1 MKKQTKFRLIP
12 FLISLFIVVGATTGI
27 VLYSYYNWQDNKVAF
42 LNGYFHE
49 DDHADISTSTLI
61 DNAAK
66 WSNDYYQQNPG
77 TLTYRTPKGEL
88 IGNTASTKTD
98 NMYIDEN
105 GVLKGTKFSL
115 TMFGVANY
123 GDDETWAMQYQFFM
137 SDIYYKNKDFS
148 PEKYYFLFVKG
159 TGKATEATVNPETG
173 KVLPKAAIKDY
184 LLAHPNVT
192 LTGDNA
198 LNYLYAAIQTT
209 DGDLGAGGGTTPSV
223 YKYSYQNTQTSAT
236 TNCYIYDNNAQDAEK
251 AVENHYAYQYTM
263 KKNSTNEYNFN
274 DCTEGLTFAIYYEDN
289 ASDEDGG
296 DTEITKVV
304 EGTFNGVE
312 KVEGFKANGKC
323 YKGYSLDFYKAPMGR
338 YIWKRL
344 LLHGAIAFVIS
355 GVLDVL
361 FYFIWQDDEEVS
373 SSNKKKKQVTSKK

>member
-1 MKKQTKFRLIP
+1 MLFR
-12 FLISLFIVVGATTGI
+12 S
-27 VLYSYYNWQDNKVAF
+27 
-42 LNGYFHE
+42 
-49 DDHADISTSTLI
+49 
-61 DNAAK
+61 
-66 WSNDYYQQNPG
+66 
-77 TLTYRTPKGEL
+77 
-88 IGNTASTKTD
+88 
-98 NMYIDEN
+98 
-105 GVLKGTKFSL
+105 
-115 TMFGVANY
+115 
-123 GDDETWAMQYQFFM
+123 
-137 SDIYYKNKDFS
+137 
-148 PEKYYFLFVKG
+148 
-159 TGKATEATVNPETG
+159 
-173 KVLPKAAIKDY
+173 
-184 LLAHPNVT
+184 
-192 LTGDNA
+192 
-198 LNYLYAAIQTT
+198 
-209 DGDLGAGGGTTPSV
+209 
-223 YKYSYQNTQTSAT
+223 
-236 TNCYIYDNNAQDAEK
+236 QDAEK